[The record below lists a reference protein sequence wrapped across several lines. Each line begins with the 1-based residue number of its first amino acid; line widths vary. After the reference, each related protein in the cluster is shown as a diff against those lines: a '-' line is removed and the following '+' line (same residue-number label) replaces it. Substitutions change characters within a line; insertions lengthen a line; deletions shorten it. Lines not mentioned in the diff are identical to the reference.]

1 MIACINCK
9 RALKNPESMERGFGP
24 ICWSLHQAEKAAEE
38 EKKSTGGVYDG
49 GDIILSRENGYVKT
63 NVPHAIVRHS
73 PAGFDWGY
81 GGSGPSDL
89 ALNVLF
95 AVTNDR
101 EIADRYYMQFK
112 WDFIAKLPF
121 EGGVIKRDEILA
133 WLKEREGRHAV
144 G

>member
-1 MIACINCK
+1 MIACINCG

-24 ICWSLHQAEKAAEE
+24 VCWAKAQAKKAGKETE
-38 EKKSTGGVYDG
+38 LINGVYTG

-121 EGGVIKRDEILA
+121 EGGVIRRDEILD
-133 WLKEREGRHAV
+133 WLKERERRHAV